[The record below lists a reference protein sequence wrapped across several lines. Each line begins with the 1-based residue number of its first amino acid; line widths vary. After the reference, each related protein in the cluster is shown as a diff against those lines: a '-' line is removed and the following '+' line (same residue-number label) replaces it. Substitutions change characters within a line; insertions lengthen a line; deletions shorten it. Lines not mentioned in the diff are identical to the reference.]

1 MSYEIVKLKYLSQVP
16 ITNGLGLPGEHDNP
30 EWPRYI
36 RTTDIASPTSL
47 RDDVF
52 ASQAPDVASKA
63 RVSNGDILMTAAG
76 TIGKSVRLT
85 GVGDACFAGFLVR
98 YRPNNRVDG
107 RFVAYWMQSQH
118 YWDQIS
124 VGAVR
129 STIDNFSASKYREL
143 QVPLPPVE
151 EQRRIADF
159 LDDQVARIDGLK
171 SARAQQTSLAGEQSL
186 AELDELLS
194 GSAVRPLQTFTD
206 PARPIQY
213 GIVLPGPDWPGGI
226 PIIKGGD
233 VAAGRMS
240 LDLLNRTDPEI
251 EARYPR
257 SRLIPGDLV
266 ISIRGSSGEV
276 AVVPDELDGANLTQ
290 DAARIAVRDADAR
303 WLRWVLQT
311 PAMQGAIQQRVTG
324 AMVTGINIESLRH
337 LLLPDPPRAEQR
349 HLGLAAESLMQ
360 QSASHIEILKAST
373 VLLEERKR
381 SLITA
386 AVTGELD
393 VTTARPIGMGKW
405 VPNVGAGVEASAA
418 AQASSIGGIG

>member
-1 MSYEIVKLKYLSQVP
+1 MVVP
-16 ITNGLGLPGEHDNP
+16 PISG
-30 EWPRYI
+30 
-36 RTTDIASPTSL
+36 
-47 RDDVF
+47 
-52 ASQAPDVASKA
+52 
-63 RVSNGDILMTAAG
+63 
-76 TIGKSVRLT
+76 
-85 GVGDACFAGFLVR
+85 
-98 YRPNNRVDG
+98 
-107 RFVAYWMQSQH
+107 
-118 YWDQIS
+118 S
-124 VGAVR
+124 VGAATTEVHVVR
-129 STIDNFSASKYREL
+129 AKPGLADPRFLMYRLLTKDFLEEGVSQFQGVAGL
-143 QVPLPPVE
+143 QRVPAEFLRDLPVADLRVE

-171 SARAQQTSLAGEQSL
+171 SARAQQTALAKEQSL
-186 AELDELLS
+186 AELDGLL
-194 GSAVRPLQTFTD
+194 GGTAVRPLQTFTD
-206 PARPIQY
+206 PTRPIQY

-266 ISIRGSSGEV
+266 MSIRGSSGEV

-405 VPNVGAGVEASAA
+405 VPNVGVGLDTPAA